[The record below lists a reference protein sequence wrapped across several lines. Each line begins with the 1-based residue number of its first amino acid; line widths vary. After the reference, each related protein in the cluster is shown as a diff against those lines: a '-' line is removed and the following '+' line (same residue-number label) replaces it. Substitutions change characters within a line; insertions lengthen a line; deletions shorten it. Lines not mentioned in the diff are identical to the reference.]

1 MSFRPARRHPG
12 SEIILTPLIDILF
25 TVLLFLVLTA
35 TFTEQTVLRISL
47 PRSVSGAKTTDD
59 PRVVRI
65 VVDADGRVYVNGQ
78 MQTIDAVKRRLDAIA
93 EADRSSVKISADENA
108 KHGRVVQI
116 VDLIRQA
123 GIFRLDIDTISGVAP
138 DESQ

>member
-1 MSFRPARRHPG
+1 MSFRPARRPG
-12 SEIILTPLIDILF
+12 SEIILTPLIDIMF

-47 PRSVSGAKTTDD
+47 PRSVTGATTTQD

-65 VVDADGRVYVNGQ
+65 LVDADGRVYVNGQ
-78 MQTIDAVKRRLDAIA
+78 IQTLGDVKQRLDAIP
-93 EADRSSVKISADENA
+93 EADRSFVTISADENA
-108 KHGRVVQI
+108 KHGRVIQI

-123 GIFRLDIDTISGVAP
+123 DIFRLDIETVSGVAP
-138 DESQ
+138 DESR

>member
-1 MSFRPARRHPG
+1 MSFRPARRPG

-47 PRSVSGAKTTDD
+47 PRSVTGATTMQD

-65 VVDADGRVYVNGQ
+65 LVDADGRVYVNGQ
-78 MQTIDAVKRRLDAIA
+78 IQTLDDVKQRLEAIPEA
-93 EADRSSVKISADENA
+93 ERSSVTISADENA
-108 KHGRVVQI
+108 KHGRVIQI
-116 VDLIRQA
+116 VDLLRQA
-123 GIFRLDIDTISGVAP
+123 GIFRLDIETVSGVAP
-138 DESQ
+138 NESR

>member
-1 MSFRPARRHPG
+1 MTFRPARRPG

-47 PRSVSGAKTTDD
+47 PRSVTGATTTND

-65 VVDADGRVYVNGQ
+65 LVDADGRVYVNGQ
-78 MQTIDAVKRRLDAIA
+78 VQTLDDVQRRLNAIP
-93 EADRSSVKISADENA
+93 EADRSAVTISADQEA
-108 KHGRVVQI
+108 AHGRVVQI
-116 VDLIRQA
+116 VDLVRQA
-123 GIFRLDIDTISGVAP
+123 GIFRLNIETFSGVAP
-138 DESQ
+138 DKSS

>member
-1 MSFRPARRHPG
+1 MTFRPARRPG

-47 PRSVSGAKTTDD
+47 PRSVTGATTTHD

-65 VVDADGRVYVNGQ
+65 LVDADGRVYVNGQ
-78 MQTIDAVKRRLDAIA
+78 VQTLDDVKRRLNAIP
-93 EADRSSVKISADENA
+93 EADRSAVTVSVDEDA

-116 VDLIRQA
+116 VDLVRQA
-123 GIFRLDIDTISGVAP
+123 GIFRLNIETFSGVAP
-138 DESQ
+138 E

>member
-1 MSFRPARRHPG
+1 MTFRPARRQAG
-12 SEIILTPLIDILF
+12 EIILTPLIDIMF
-25 TVLLFLVLTA
+25 TVLLFLILTA
-35 TFTEQTVLRISL
+35 TFTEQTVVRIAL
-47 PRSVSGAKTTDD
+47 PRAATGATTTPD

-65 VVDADGRVYVNGQ
+65 LIDADGRVSIGGHL
-78 MQTIDAVKRRLDAIA
+78 QTLDDVKHRLDAIP
-93 EADRSSVKISADENA
+93 EADRSFVTISADERA

-123 GIFRLDIDTISGVAP
+123 GIFRLDIETFSGVAP

>member
-1 MSFRPARRHPG
+1 MSFRPARRPG
-12 SEIILTPLIDILF
+12 GEIILTPLIDIMF
-25 TVLLFLVLTA
+25 TVLLFLVLSA

-47 PRSVSGAKTTDD
+47 PRSVTGTTTTHD

-65 VVDADGRVYVNGQ
+65 LVDADGRVYVNGQ
-78 MQTIDAVKRRLDAIA
+78 IQTLDDVKRRLDAIP
-93 EADRSSVKISADENA
+93 EADRSFVTVSADENA

-123 GIFRLDIDTISGVAP
+123 GIFRLDIETFSGVAP
-138 DESQ
+138 DESP

>member
-1 MSFRPARRHPG
+1 MSFRPARRPG

-35 TFTEQTVLRISL
+35 TFTEQTVVRISL
-47 PRSVSGAKTTDD
+47 PRSVTGATITYD
-59 PRVVRI
+59 PRVMRI
-65 VVDADGRVYVNGQ
+65 LVDADGHMYVNGQ
-78 MQTIDAVKRRLDAIA
+78 IQTLDDVKRRLDAIP
-93 EADRSSVKISADENA
+93 EADRSFVTISADENA

-123 GIFRLDIDTISGVAP
+123 GILRLDIETVSGVAP
-138 DESQ
+138 DESP

>member
-1 MSFRPARRHPG
+1 MSFRPARRPG

-47 PRSVSGAKTTDD
+47 PRSVTGATTTHD
-59 PRVVRI
+59 PRIVRI
-65 VVDADGRVYVNGQ
+65 LVDADGRVYVNGQ
-78 MQTIDAVKRRLDAIA
+78 IQTLDDVKRRLDAIP
-93 EADRSSVKISADENA
+93 EADRSSVTISADENA
-108 KHGRVVQI
+108 KHGRVIQI

-123 GIFRLDIDTISGVAP
+123 GIFRLDIETVSGVAP
-138 DESQ
+138 DESR